1 MKMYQKRSLALR
13 LSHQLRSFGMTFSLA
28 QKMSWDWINQHGAA
42 GVTFQKLSGEI
53 TTRVIARGKASD
65 YVEFKGT
72 GSSIGPDRLLMV
84 DLGKYLTGRPAI
96 ISTYRNRIINIV
108 A

>member
-13 LSHQLRSFGMTFSLA
+13 LSHQLRSFGMTFSQA
-28 QKMSWDWINQHGAA
+28 QRMAWDWINQHGAA

-53 TTRVIARGKASD
+53 TTRVIAMGKASD

-72 GSSIGPDRLLMV
+72 GRRLHPDQVLMV
-84 DLGKYLTGRPAI
+84 DLGKFLTGRPAI
-96 ISTYRNRIINIV
+96 ISTYKNRIINV
-108 A
+108 LA